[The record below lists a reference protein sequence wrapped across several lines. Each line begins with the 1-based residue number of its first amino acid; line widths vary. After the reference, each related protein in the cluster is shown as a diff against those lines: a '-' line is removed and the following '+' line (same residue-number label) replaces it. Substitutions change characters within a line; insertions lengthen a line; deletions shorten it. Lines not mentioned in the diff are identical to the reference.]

1 MSFWT
6 DGYEALG
13 GRLKLACCKVS
24 PMHRVRK
31 TCAPGE
37 FTGNDHYRLIM
48 ASKENVVEQCAR
60 RDRDYIFDE
69 ESDVSSIEAE
79 GDVFGRRI
87 QATFKFKK

>member
-1 MSFWT
+1 
-6 DGYEALG
+6 
-13 GRLKLACCKVS
+13 
-24 PMHRVRK
+24 
-31 TCAPGE
+31 
-37 FTGNDHYRLIM
+37 M

-60 RDRDYIFDE
+60 RDGDYILDE